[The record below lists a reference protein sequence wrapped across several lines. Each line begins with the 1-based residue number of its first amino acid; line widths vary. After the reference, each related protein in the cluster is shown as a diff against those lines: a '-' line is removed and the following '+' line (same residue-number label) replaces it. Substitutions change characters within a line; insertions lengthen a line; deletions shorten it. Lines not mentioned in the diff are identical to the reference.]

1 MGCLCLLVVFSA
13 SAGTRS
19 SHTEASHEG
28 AQPTRIARKMAGT
41 SAAPDIVPDSQ
52 PRRSVAQAERCRA
65 SSAADTVSEA
75 RKQVRQAD
83 MRCCACSRYRGCELC
98 SSTAAHVLKL
108 LSYYNPF
115 NERLPAKMIMVAR
128 HKEDTSWL
136 DVYLSD
142 IPHVV
147 YQVRPD

>member
-1 MGCLCLLVVFSA
+1 M
-13 SAGTRS
+13 
-19 SHTEASHEG
+19 
-28 AQPTRIARKMAGT
+28 
-41 SAAPDIVPDSQ
+41 
-52 PRRSVAQAERCRA
+52 
-65 SSAADTVSEA
+65 
-75 RKQVRQAD
+75 
-83 MRCCACSRYRGCELC
+83 CSRFRGCELC

-115 NERLPAKMIMVAR
+115 NERLPKKMIMVAR

-147 YQVRPD
+147 YQVCLTAGAHWALGCMQIIATKRTF